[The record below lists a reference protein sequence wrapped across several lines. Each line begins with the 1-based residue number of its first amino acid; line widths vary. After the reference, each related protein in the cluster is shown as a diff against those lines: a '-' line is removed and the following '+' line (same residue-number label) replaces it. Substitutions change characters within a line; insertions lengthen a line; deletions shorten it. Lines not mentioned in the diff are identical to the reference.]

1 MVGKMSFRMTAP
13 NLDLFFL
20 SSSVHIVFLIWA
32 LFCSPYSGKILP
44 EAGNINKIIDTEKG
58 LLL

>member
-13 NLDLFFL
+13 NLDFFFFP
-20 SSSVHIVFLIWA
+20 SSVHMVFSTWA

-44 EAGNINKIIDTEKG
+44 EVVNINTMIEIEKG

>member
-1 MVGKMSFRMTAP
+1 MSFRMTAP